1 MLHRSG
7 TSLCGRRATTVGLR
21 TRLGDSVD
29 PWIYVERINIEVEGI
44 DPEESGLLQIR
55 IDLNR
60 VPEAEWQAFF
70 ESPAGGALPPSMHP
84 PRLVSDA
91 IRIRPPD
98 DEVETYVE
106 HVDERITTANEQY
119 ARQVLPQLQAEEAD
133 RDREAREQERR
144 LQDAQTRID
153 QL

>member
-1 MLHRSG
+1 M
-7 TSLCGRRATTVGLR
+7 
-21 TRLGDSVD
+21 
-29 PWIYVERINIEVEGI
+29 ERINIEVEGI

-70 ESPAGGALPPSMHP
+70 ENPADGALPPSMPP

-98 DEVETYVE
+98 DEVENYVE

-133 RDREAREQERR
+133 RDREAREQKRR
-144 LQDAQTRID
+144 LQDAQNRID
-153 QL
+153 AL